1 MPHSLIMM
9 APTSVKMASISV
21 KMAPGT
27 LGAVSSLPAI
37 FIGCGMALIKPK
49 TATRILLQV
58 AVFLWVD
65 QIGLEPMTSR
75 L

>member
-1 MPHSLIMM
+1 MMPHSLIMM

-37 FIGCGMALIKPK
+37 LIGCGMALIKPK

-58 AVFLWVD
+58 RFLVGGPD
-65 QIGLEPMTSR
+65 R
-75 L
+75 A

>member
-1 MPHSLIMM
+1 MMPHSLIM
-9 APTSVKMASISV
+9 MASISV

-58 AVFLWVD
+58 RFLVGGPD
-65 QIGLEPMTSR
+65 R
-75 L
+75 A